1 MTDTKPSNGPTG
13 RVSFSAA
20 AVAVAVAFAVVAVVF
35 VTSTVSQGRA
45 AMARSDEAFDRGQML
60 RSLDEARTA
69 ASRYVPY
76 TAHVARAHARLRA
89 IALGAEAK
97 GDEALAARAWDLS
110 RGAFIET
117 WSVGKHPALDNADEQ
132 LARLLVRTNDP
143 KKDRQLTERQLMV
156 ELRGSRPSLLPS
168 LSGAGLISLL
178 AGVLGWAL
186 WGTPPA
192 LGLQR
197 TWTRHVRVVGWVGLC
212 LSGAALLTVA
222 ALFSLGA
229 RLI

>member
-1 MTDTKPSNGPTG
+1 MTDTTASSNGRPG
-13 RVSFSAA
+13 RVAFSAVA
-20 AVAVAVAFAVVAVVF
+20 ATVAVVAVVF
-35 VTSTVSQGRA
+35 VASNVSQGRA
-45 AMARSDEAFDRGQML
+45 AMARSDQAFDRGQLL

-69 ASRYVPY
+69 ASRYVPF
-76 TAHVARAHARLRA
+76 TAHVDRAHARLRA

-97 GDEALAARAWDLS
+97 GDEALAARAWELS
-110 RGAFIET
+110 RGAHIET
-117 WSVGKHPALDNADEQ
+117 WAVGKHSALDNADEQ

-156 ELRGSRPSLLPS
+156 ELRSSRPSLLPS
-168 LSGAGLISLL
+168 LSGAGFLSLL

-186 WGTPPA
+186 WGAPSASGSP
-192 LGLQR
+192 R
-197 TWTRHVRVVGWVGLC
+197 TWTRHLRVVGWVGLC

-222 ALFSLGA
+222 ALISLGA